1 MKAARIYDR
10 RKIEFLEIPQDPMKK
25 GYSLIKV
32 KEISICGSD
41 VRIQYDGDIS
51 LVKQYEYPFSPGI
64 PCHEVTGIIEE
75 SGDPNI
81 PKGTRVLVVPSND
94 DGMKEFL
101 VEPSNRIIPLP
112 DWGELDEWVMCQPAG
127 TVYYSS
133 KQWGNP
139 AGKNI
144 AILGQGAIGLTYTMI
159 ASKQNPSKIITLDP
173 LNYRLTKSLELGATN
188 TINPIED
195 SVKDGIN
202 ELTEGKGIDIVVDAT
217 GSKNALNN
225 SLDIV
230 KNEGLII
237 CFGLISEKFSKIDH
251 NKLISK
257 NLNIRS
263 TLLAGT
269 DEPLKEI
276 KEIIELKKENWINPG
291 VLKTHNLDWEDA
303 QKAFDMYD
311 KKEDEVIKIS
321 LKVS

>member
-1 MKAARIYDR
+1 MN
-10 RKIEFLEIPQDPMKK
+10 
-25 GYSLIKV
+25 S
-32 KEISICGSD
+32 
-41 VRIQYDGDIS
+41 
-51 LVKQYEYPFSPGI
+51 
-64 PCHEVTGIIEE
+64 
-75 SGDPNI
+75 
-81 PKGTRVLVVPSND
+81 
-94 DGMKEFL
+94 
-101 VEPSNRIIPLP
+101 
-112 DWGELDEWVMCQPAG
+112 
-127 TVYYSS
+127 
-133 KQWGNP
+133 
-139 AGKNI
+139 
-144 AILGQGAIGLTYTMI
+144 
-159 ASKQNPSKIITLDP
+159 
-173 LNYRLTKSLELGATN
+173 LTKSLELGATN

-276 KEIIELKKENWINPG
+276 KEIIKLKKENWINPG